1 MLGSN
6 LKPGPGTEG
15 GAGIRNSLGWVG
27 VSLAGIPLF
36 LFGIKGAAVGPEQS
50 DALDLW
56 RI

>member
-36 LFGIKGAAVGPEQS
+36 LFGIKGAAAGPEQS

-56 RI
+56 QI